1 MRLRKEIPN
10 IITLCN
16 LLSGSLAI
24 LFAIDGF
31 LTIAVLLVG
40 LAAVFDFLDGFV
52 ARILNIKSA
61 LGKELDSLA
70 DVISFG
76 LAPAIVLFILIKT
89 NPELQYFPK
98 LEPYL
103 PYSALLVAAFSAY
116 RLAKFNIDTRQLDS
130 FRGLPTPANA
140 IFIVSLSLISGPDA
154 LDKTTF
160 FSAIA
165 ENLCFLL
172 LLVPLSSALL
182 ISNLPLFA
190 FKFNNG
196 FGFRQ
201 NRPRYIFLILCV
213 LLWLIFGWAGI
224 PLTIIFYLTTS
235 LLFGKR
241 YFL

>member
-1 MRLRKEIPN
+1 MLLRKEIPN

-16 LLSGSLAI
+16 LLSGSMAI

-31 LTIAVLLVG
+31 LTVAVILVG
-40 LAAVFDFLDGFV
+40 LAAVFDFLDGLA
-52 ARILNIKSA
+52 ARLLNVKSP

-76 LAPAIVLFILIKT
+76 LAPAIFLFILIKT
-89 NPELQYFPK
+89 NPTTATFPT
-98 LEPYL
+98 LGPYL

-140 IFIVSLSLISGPDA
+140 IFIVSLSLISGPGA

-160 FSAIA
+160 VSAIA
-165 ENLCFLL
+165 GNLWFLL
-172 LLVPLSSALL
+172 LLVPISSTLL
-182 ISNLPLFA
+182 VSNLSLFA
-190 FKFNNG
+190 FKFKNG
-196 FGFRQ
+196 FGFSQ
-201 NRPRYIFLILCV
+201 NRAKYIFLILCI
-213 LLWLIFGWAGI
+213 LLWLMLGWAGI
-224 PLTIIFYLTTS
+224 PLIIVFYLTTS
-235 LLFGKR
+235 LLFGKK